1 MLRLVH
7 PAIIVPLLFASG
19 CGVCAALCFKRW
31 REYPARGILTLGVVM
46 LLACAL
52 SLFGVG
58 RIVLWILDPPV
69 TF

>member
-7 PAIIVPLLFASG
+7 PVTIVPLLFACG
-19 CGVCAALCFKRW
+19 CGVCAILCFKRW
-31 REYPARGILTLGVVM
+31 REYPARGILALGVVM
-46 LLACAL
+46 LLGCAL
-52 SLFGVG
+52 SLFVVG